1 MYVHISKNANHK
13 VDSYPHLCHS
23 RGSGNLSSLICRGT
37 MNCALPLF
45 FVFYLPWARFIVPL
59 HYCGFDESN
68 PYNTLLISGR
78 HKVCP
83 YLYLTTLF
91 FFFFFLFFL
100 HYPLYAVRSTLVQ
113 LYVIL
118 SVNLILYK
126 VPSIVFDLLQM
137 EHRLTD
143 RLLFGSWERQLPL

>member
-13 VDSYPHLCHS
+13 VDSCPPLCHS
-23 RGSGNLSSLICRGT
+23 RGSGNLSSPICRGT
-37 MNCALPLF
+37 MNCTLSLLF
-45 FVFYLPWARFIVPL
+45 FTVFCLPWARCIVPL

-78 HKVCP
+78 HKVYP

-100 HYPLYAVRSTLVQ
+100 HYPLYAPRYFS
-113 LYVIL
+113 YPL
-118 SVNLILYK
+118 SL
-126 VPSIVFDLLQM
+126 
-137 EHRLTD
+137 
-143 RLLFGSWERQLPL
+143 RQI